1 MEIAYTE
8 LNEDNLVAGAEAI
21 LFAAGDP
28 VETSRIAQTLCIL
41 DRDVEPILNKLQA
54 RYDERKSAIRVL
66 KLGQSWQLGTRE
78 EYAPLIRTAMEKKRM
93 QPLSNAAMEALTII
107 AYNQPA
113 SKGFVER
120 VRGIDSSSVINSLVD
135 KGLLEEAG
143 RIDVPGHP
151 IGYQTTP
158 LFLRAFGLTSL
169 MDLPEPRKK
178 QEETF
183 SGELQPFAE
192 DITVASP
199 EPAAESDSA
208 LTAAELDALAEAAF
222 SPAETEET
230 AT

>member
-1 MEIAYTE
+1 MDEERLISA
-8 LNEDNLVAGAEAI
+8 AEAI
-21 LFAAGDP
+21 LFAAGEP
-28 VETSRIAQTLCIL
+28 VETTRLAQTLCIL
-41 DRDVEPILNKLQA
+41 DRDVELLMNRLET
-54 RYDERKSAIRVL
+54 RYEETDSAIRVL
-66 KLGQSWQLGTRE
+66 CLGTMWQLGTRE
-78 EYAPLIRTAMEKKRM
+78 EFAPIIRTAMEKKRM

-158 LFLRAFGLTSL
+158 LFLRAFGLESL

-178 QEETF
+178 EEEQF
-183 SGELQPFAE
+183 AGEL
-192 DITVASP
+192 
-199 EPAAESDSA
+199 
-208 LTAAELDALAEAAF
+208 AAF
-222 SPAETEET
+222 GEENAGASEIAALPEDGET
-230 AT
+230 

>member
-1 MEIAYTE
+1 MEE
-8 LNEDNLVAGAEAI
+8 ERLVSAVEAI

-28 VETSRIAQTLCIL
+28 VETSRIAQTLTIL
-41 DRDVEPILNKLQA
+41 EKEAEQLLTLLQE
-54 RYDERKSAIRVL
+54 RYDTTGSSLRVL
-66 KLGQSWQLGTRE
+66 KLGKAWQLGTRE
-78 EYAPLIRTAMEKKRM
+78 EFAPYIRTAMEKKRM
-93 QPLSNAAMEALTII
+93 TPLTNAAMEALTII

-158 LFLRAFGLTSL
+158 LFLRAFGLSSL

-178 QEETF
+178 EEEEF
-183 SGELQPFAE
+183 SGELEPFAE
-192 DITVASP
+192 DMPTLPPEDGAENAPLPEDAP
-199 EPAAESDSA
+199 EPAA
-208 LTAAELDALAEAAF
+208 
-222 SPAETEET
+222 PAEETET
-230 AT
+230 

>member
-1 MEIAYTE
+1 MDEERLISA
-8 LNEDNLVAGAEAI
+8 AEAI
-21 LFAAGDP
+21 LFVAGEP
-28 VETSRIAQTLCIL
+28 VETTRLAQTLCIL
-41 DRDVEPILNKLQA
+41 DRDVEPLMNRLET
-54 RYDERKSAIRVL
+54 RYEETDSAIRVL
-66 KLGQSWQLGTRE
+66 RLGTMWQLGTRE
-78 EYAPLIRTAMEKKRM
+78 EFAPIIRTAMEKKRM

-158 LFLRAFGLTSL
+158 LFLRAFGLESL

-178 QEETF
+178 EEEQF
-183 SGELQPFAE
+183 AGELAAFGEEIPG
-192 DITVASP
+192 AS
-199 EPAAESDSA
+199 EPAALPEDG
-208 LTAAELDALAEAAF
+208 
-222 SPAETEET
+222 ET
-230 AT
+230 